1 MTSLV
6 KDLEQFAEH
15 TRKKNNKKK
24 MEEEILTLL
33 AEKCKTEQLNFQDDA
48 FQDDAKEGLFPFRE
62 EQSH

>member
-48 FQDDAKEGLFPFRE
+48 KEGLFPFRE

>member
-33 AEKCKTEQLNFQDDA
+33 AEKCKTEQFN
-48 FQDDAKEGLFPFRE
+48 FQDDAKEALFPFRE

>member
-48 FQDDAKEGLFPFRE
+48 KEGLLPFRE

>member
-24 MEEEILTLL
+24 NEEILTLL

-48 FQDDAKEGLFPFRE
+48 KEGLFPFRE